1 MTTAEILKNANA
13 AKAALAALSAEE
25 KNKAL
30 LAMADALTEDKDA
43 ILAANASDMEKAEAE
58 GRFSRVMLDR
68 LSLNEA
74 RIAAMAE
81 GIRAVAEL
89 EDPVGVLLSHTVR
102 PNGLEIDKVSVPLGV
117 IAIIYE
123 SRPNVTSDA
132 AALCLKSGNVCILR
146 GGKEAYASSHAIA
159 SAMRRGLA
167 GCALPMDF
175 VNIIDDTG
183 RGSAEE
189 LMLARGYVDLLIP
202 RGGAGLIRACVE
214 KAIVPCIETG
224 TGICHIYVDKSAD
237 FDKALKIIE
246 NAKTSRPSVCNAAE
260 VCLVHRDIAAQF
272 LPELKKVLVD
282 ERREAGLVP
291 VELRLDSRAAA
302 IIDGT
307 PAGER
312 DFDTEFLDY
321 IMAVGIVDDV
331 RAAAEHIACHSTAHS
346 EAIVAED
353 KAAQETFA
361 SLVDSAAVYINA
373 STRFTD
379 GGEFGLGC
387 EMGISTQKLH
397 ARGPMGLRELTSYKY
412 IIRGDGNIR

>member
-43 ILAANASDMEKAEAE
+43 ILAANASDMEKAEVE

-159 SAMRRGLA
+159 SL
-167 GCALPMDF
+167 
-175 VNIIDDTG
+175 
-183 RGSAEE
+183 
-189 LMLARGYVDLLIP
+189 
-202 RGGAGLIRACVE
+202 
-214 KAIVPCIETG
+214 
-224 TGICHIYVDKSAD
+224 
-237 FDKALKIIE
+237 
-246 NAKTSRPSVCNAAE
+246 SRWI
-260 VCLVHRDIAAQF
+260 L
-272 LPELKKVLVD
+272 
-282 ERREAGLVP
+282 
-291 VELRLDSRAAA
+291 
-302 IIDGT
+302 
-307 PAGER
+307 
-312 DFDTEFLDY
+312 
-321 IMAVGIVDDV
+321 
-331 RAAAEHIACHSTAHS
+331 
-346 EAIVAED
+346 
-353 KAAQETFA
+353 
-361 SLVDSAAVYINA
+361 
-373 STRFTD
+373 
-379 GGEFGLGC
+379 
-387 EMGISTQKLH
+387 
-397 ARGPMGLRELTSYKY
+397 
-412 IIRGDGNIR
+412 